1 MAASSYT
8 IGYGHRFYI
17 EILFLVKLEIK
28 WFIQPKVSHGTKHY
42 LSSWAGSCLYM
53 KDLSPLGL
61 NKEYQEL
68 IKLFY

>member
-1 MAASSYT
+1 MAANGYA

-17 EILFLVKLEIK
+17 KVLHLVELGVE
-28 WFIQPKVSHGTKHY
+28 WFIQPKGSHGTKHH